1 MIMGKKWI
9 CIDVVVSKQDAEA
22 LAFDVAEILD
32 VGVEMTEEGFRY
44 YIDSVAE
51 SPIMEDALG
60 RLLAS
65 YRGGSLPGR
74 EALTVRSSI
83 LEEDDWADRWKA
95 HFRPMRVGR
104 RFVICP
110 TWEVLQPAEGD
121 RVIVMDPGRAFGT
134 GHHETTRLCL
144 EWLEDF
150 ALNDSSCT
158 TSLLDLGTGSGI
170 LAMAGALLGFD
181 RIVGLDIDEEAVEV
195 AGENLLVNGLQGRVR
210 LISGSLDDLAE
221 SFHVV
226 VANIQ
231 ARPLMAMAGP
241 LAERLHPRGMLVLS
255 GILIEQEQAV
265 RAAFEH
271 EGLTHVERR
280 IEGEWCL
287 LALRRDG

>member
-1 MIMGKKWI
+1 MGKKWI